1 MSTHTKKPRK
11 PRPDVARIGVAI
23 PQDVRKRGM
32 QLAGQEKRSFSNF
45 VTMLIANG
53 SGWGPTW
60 PPAQARNN
68 QPEYAENLSMAM
80 AR

>member
-45 VTMLIANG
+45 VTMLIEREWERLGTDMAT
-53 SGWGPTW
+53 STSKKQ
-60 PPAQARNN
+60 PA
-68 QPEYAENLSMAM
+68 
-80 AR
+80 